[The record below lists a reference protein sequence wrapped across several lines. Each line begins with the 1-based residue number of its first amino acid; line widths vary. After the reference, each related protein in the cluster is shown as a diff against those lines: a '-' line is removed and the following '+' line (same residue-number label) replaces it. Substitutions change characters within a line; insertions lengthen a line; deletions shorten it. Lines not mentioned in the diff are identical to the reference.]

1 MSIGEPA
8 KAASAAT
15 GAVLVVARVGRGG
28 AEGPIPPNPMRLPAE
43 TVISED
49 KLVRYL
55 LVPQLRGDK
64 SSFLRTGGYELSNA
78 AHLLRDLRNQILPLD
93 AIPLERNQFGQYYEI
108 RGTLKGPNG
117 TILSVRTI
125 WMTEHLSGA
134 TKFITLI
141 PDNRRVE

>member
-1 MSIGEPA
+1 VG
-8 KAASAAT
+8 SAAT
-15 GAVLVVARVGRGG
+15 GAVSAAGQAGRGG
-28 AEGPIPPNPMRLPAE
+28 AEGPVPLNPMRLPAE

-64 SSFLRTGGYELSNA
+64 SSFLRKGGYELSNA
-78 AHLLRDLRNQILPLD
+78 AHLLRDLHDQILPLD

-108 RGTLKGPNG
+108 RGVLKGPNG

-125 WMTEHLSGA
+125 WMTEHLSGT

>member
-1 MSIGEPA
+1 MGSEETG
-8 KAASAAT
+8 AASAA
-15 GAVLVVARVGRGG
+15 GQAGRGG
-28 AEGPIPPNPMRLPAE
+28 VEGPDPLYPMRLPAE

-64 SSFLRTGGYELSNA
+64 SSFLRKAGYELSNA
-78 AHLLRDLRNQILPLD
+78 AHLLRDMRDQILPLD

-108 RGTLKGPNG
+108 RGALKGPNG